1 MNPVEPTSAS
11 TGATATTPT
20 SRPPGGRRTSRPET
34 GAPSGAEEAV
44 DGNPAPPPLTAARLQ
59 AALDQWLTSQSGARS
74 VAVGVAFTGDAG
86 RLWTG
91 EAHVG
96 EPLFHADDEY
106 AVRSITKTF
115 TDALVL
121 REVAAGRIDLDA
133 PMPPIPGL
141 DLDNDDPVV
150 TPRMLLQH
158 TSGLVNYSKAVGYDP
173 SRPITPREIV
183 SLALHS
189 PLLSP
194 PGRQASYSNTNFH
207 WLGLLLEQVT
217 GRLYGELVADLAAE
231 LALTHTRLDPNGR
244 PGWIGYS
251 SGGIRSTLSDLARWG
266 AALFT
271 PGRVLRAEELAGR
284 DHHRRRRRLARALAV
299 VSLYRRGWCTSPR
312 RAAPDRGSRGL
323 LLFPWP

>member
-1 MNPVEPTSAS
+1 M
-11 TGATATTPT
+11 
-20 SRPPGGRRTSRPET
+20 
-34 GAPSGAEEAV
+34 
-44 DGNPAPPPLTAARLQ
+44 
-59 AALDQWLTSQSGARS
+59 
-74 VAVGVAFTGDAG
+74 AVGVAFAGDGG

-96 EPLFHADDEY
+96 EPLFHVDEEY

-121 REVAAGRIDLDA
+121 REVATGRIDLDA
-133 PMPPIPGL
+133 PMPPISGL
-141 DLDNDDPVV
+141 DVDKDDPVV

-217 GRLYGELVADLAAE
+217 GRPYGELVAGLTAE
-231 LALTHTRLDPNGR
+231 LGLTHTRLDPTGR

-251 SGGIRSTLSDLARWG
+251 SGGIRSTLGDMARCGRG
-266 AALFT
+266 AVH
-271 PGRVLRAEELAGR
+271 P
-284 DHHRRRRRLARALAV
+284 
-299 VSLYRRGWCTSPR
+299 WTSSS
-312 RAAPDRGSRGL
+312 G
-323 LLFPWP
+323 